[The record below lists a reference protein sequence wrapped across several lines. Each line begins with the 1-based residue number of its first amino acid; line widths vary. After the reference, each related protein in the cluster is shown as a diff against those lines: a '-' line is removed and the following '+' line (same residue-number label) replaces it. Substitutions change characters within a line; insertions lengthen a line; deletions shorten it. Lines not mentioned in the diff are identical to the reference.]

1 MYVETERKRKEKKKK
16 QGWFGK
22 SNMKSE
28 RDSTQIAT
36 RNHNQRGPR
45 HQQIRKRIC
54 WTKKDSN
61 LGVKKREINHQ
72 ANKTKRRKKKEDT

>member
-36 RNHNQRGPR
+36 RNHYQRGP
-45 HQQIRKRIC
+45 
-54 WTKKDSN
+54 
-61 LGVKKREINHQ
+61 
-72 ANKTKRRKKKEDT
+72 